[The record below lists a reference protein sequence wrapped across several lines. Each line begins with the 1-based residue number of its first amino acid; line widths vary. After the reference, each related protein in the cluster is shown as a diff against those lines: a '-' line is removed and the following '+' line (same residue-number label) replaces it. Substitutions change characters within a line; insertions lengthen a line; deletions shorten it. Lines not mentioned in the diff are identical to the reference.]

1 MAHMKQL
8 CEHEG
13 VLLEIEYSEPS
24 HAEGVKIDS
33 ARVLDEK
40 YRATGPNLVPLL
52 DKMFF
57 LTQPGEGTMFFS
69 RVADDL
75 TT

>member
-1 MAHMKQL
+1 MKQL

-13 VLLEIEYSEPS
+13 ILLEIEYVEPL
-24 HAEGVKIDS
+24 HAEGPRIDS
-33 ARVLDEK
+33 ARVLDAS

-57 LTQPGEGTMFFS
+57 LTNIGEGTMFFS
-69 RVADDL
+69 RVAEEL
-75 TT
+75 IP

>member
-33 ARVLDEK
+33 ARVLDET
-40 YRATGPNLVPLL
+40 YRATGPCSSAGWLMILQRN
-52 DKMFF
+52 
-57 LTQPGEGTMFFS
+57 EE
-69 RVADDL
+69 
-75 TT
+75 